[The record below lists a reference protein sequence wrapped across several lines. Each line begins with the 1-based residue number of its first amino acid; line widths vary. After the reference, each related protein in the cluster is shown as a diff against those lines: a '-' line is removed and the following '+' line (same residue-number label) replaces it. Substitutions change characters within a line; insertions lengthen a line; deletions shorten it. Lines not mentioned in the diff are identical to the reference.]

1 MDGVGDASL
10 IRTST
15 VVVVTNN
22 KNIMKQEVYSSTN
35 YNSKKYSVTISSYQ
49 NSYLHYVNK
58 QGLSSRKVLC
68 CDSKLMAAAGK
79 ASEAREGGSLKRR
92 ELPSNGV
99 APFVGR
105 ILLYTIKAAF
115 RSFDFA
121 TRHIWL
127 NDDKLI
133 SCGLGPARK
142 INFLL
147 NEETIQVLNI
157 SKIFLL
163 TSTGL
168 VQDCSSIKK
177 GRRSDRTSWI
187 MTPER
192 NFKVIELNSKQ
203 PLGSRASR
211 GRSRKELSVSRTAPL
226 SLWKDRGWKLNVEI
240 RLLFVN
246 GMIRRTYVKAKTE
259 TGFEN
264 AAEREKWV
272 YKPRNPCTTAHLE
285 LEEIGLMKS

>member
-1 MDGVGDASL
+1 
-10 IRTST
+10 
-15 VVVVTNN
+15 
-22 KNIMKQEVYSSTN
+22 
-35 YNSKKYSVTISSYQ
+35 
-49 NSYLHYVNK
+49 
-58 QGLSSRKVLC
+58 
-68 CDSKLMAAAGK
+68 MAAAGK

-115 RSFDFA
+115 QSFDFA

-163 TSTGL
+163 TSSGL
-168 VQDCSSIKK
+168 VQDCPKK
-177 GRRSDRTSWI
+177 FQSYRTEQQAALGI
-187 MTPER
+187 EGFER
-192 NFKVIELNSKQ
+192 
-203 PLGSRASR
+203 
-211 GRSRKELSVSRTAPL
+211 RSRKELSVSRTAPL
-226 SLWKDRGWKLNVEI
+226 SLWKDRGCQE
-240 RLLFVN
+240 
-246 GMIRRTYVKAKTE
+246 
-259 TGFEN
+259 
-264 AAEREKWV
+264 
-272 YKPRNPCTTAHLE
+272 
-285 LEEIGLMKS
+285 

>member
-1 MDGVGDASL
+1 
-10 IRTST
+10 
-15 VVVVTNN
+15 
-22 KNIMKQEVYSSTN
+22 
-35 YNSKKYSVTISSYQ
+35 
-49 NSYLHYVNK
+49 
-58 QGLSSRKVLC
+58 
-68 CDSKLMAAAGK
+68 MAAAGK

-115 RSFDFA
+115 QSFDFA

-163 TSTGL
+163 TSSGL

-177 GRRSDRTSWI
+177 ERKKERKKIRSYFLDYDVTGPKKFQSYRTEQQAALGI
-187 MTPER
+187 EGFER
-192 NFKVIELNSKQ
+192 
-203 PLGSRASR
+203 
-211 GRSRKELSVSRTAPL
+211 RSRKELSVSRTAPL
-226 SLWKDRGWKLNVEI
+226 SLWKDRG
-240 RLLFVN
+240 FS
-246 GMIRRTYVKAKTE
+246 YVLCQISSTVLKMKI
-259 TGFEN
+259 
-264 AAEREKWV
+264 KC
-272 YKPRNPCTTAHLE
+272 RN
-285 LEEIGLMKS
+285 K